1 MLKKIAQLRASKELQ
16 KIKKSGENKFAGFMY
31 FELADFLPVVNK
43 LELELGLLSVFNIKD
58 EVASLKVYDL
68 EVDDLMQNKSILF
81 ETPVAEAN
89 MKGALEIQKLGSVHT
104 YLKRYLYLN
113 YLNLTEADTVDSI
126 DQSKRV
132 APKSEKPSSKVID
145 EIASKLY
152 DNPERLQTMLN
163 HYGVE
168 NLKDL
173 TKEQSEEALKILS
186 K

>member
-1 MLKKIAQLRASKELQ
+1 MLKKIAQLRASKDLQ
-16 KIKKSGENKFAGFMY
+16 EIKKSGENKFAGFMY
-31 FELADFLPVVNK
+31 FELADFLPVVTK
-43 LELELGLLSVFNIKD
+43 LENELGLVSIFNIVND
-58 EVASLKVYDL
+58 TATLQVYDV
-68 EVDDLMQNKSILF
+68 ETEKSF
-81 ETPVAEAN
+81 TFTTPVAEAN

-113 YLNLTEADTVDSI
+113 YLNLTESDTVDSI
-126 DQSKRV
+126 DQSKKV
-132 APKSEKPSSKVID
+132 EPKKEKPISKVID